1 MPESQEEMS
10 FSNLYE
16 SIRLAINSSDRES
29 LLELLSKV
37 DSYEEKFLLN
47 YKKRKDEGV
56 YFTQKQIS
64 DFIISQTLIE
74 LLKNKGFE
82 LNSLEEI
89 KMGKNLPPNSLRN
102 MTFCD
107 PACGSGIFLLSLID
121 VLFDLIEKSS
131 QKVKKNELKTCI
143 LTNISG
149 YDINIISI
157 KLSILKILKRLS
169 IEDYFDLKEI
179 LPVLESNISERN
191 VIIQPPSIKF
201 DMIIGNPP
209 YGNILDKSLK
219 KYLKEKNFFT
229 KDIYCVFL
237 ALAIQWSKGIIGFLI
252 PKSFLLRQGY
262 LKFRNN
268 ILSKTNLLRIF
279 DIGPNLFKNATNE
292 VQVLIY
298 EKRMNG
304 KKNLVVSEF
313 PNTEQITYENQNFD
327 ELNICLNNK
336 CEMSNQVK
344 KVYPY
349 TRKKE
354 CPFCKSKTFPLNRIR
369 IKPNRE
375 IFDLINKVELNG
387 DLNYL
392 NIQDFPK
399 FIRGEEHLG
408 LKKVRKILSG
418 DVDASCYFINAKDD
432 FDYYLMRKNKS
443 FEIESIDSSMLKGND
458 YEYYKNKKLLIK
470 HNNIFPQALYSDENV
485 CFTSSIYS
493 ILHEDLIEL
502 KFLCGVI
509 NSAVIQFYCLY
520 AINNQTDTT
529 INLNQYMIRHFP
541 ILSVEKEIKEEISEK
556 VDFIMMYLKNNDGK
570 LDETIYYSIKEIDK
584 ILFESYLLTE
594 KEQELIISK
603 LREKIDFFNN
613 VYEKDY
619 DFIFERGW
627 NKIKRAPNF

>member
-1 MPESQEEMS
+1 MPETQEEMS
-10 FSNLYE
+10 FSEFYE
-16 SIRLAINSSDRES
+16 SVRFAINSDDMES
-29 LLELLSKV
+29 LLELLGKI
-37 DSYEEKFLLN
+37 DSFEEKFLLN
-47 YKKRKDEGV
+47 YSNRKDEGV
-56 YFTQKQIS
+56 YFTQKRIS

-82 LNSLEEI
+82 LNGLEEVKI
-89 KMGKNLPPNSLRN
+89 GKNLHPDILHK
-102 MTFCD
+102 MKFCD
-107 PACGSGIFLLSLID
+107 PACGSGIFLLSIID
-121 VLFDLIEKSS
+121 VLFDLIEKSP
-131 QKVKKNELKTCI
+131 QTTNKNKLKHQI
-143 LTNISG
+143 IVNISG

-157 KLSILKILKRLS
+157 KLSVLKILKRLT
-169 IEDYFDLKEI
+169 IEEYFDLREI
-179 LPVLESNISERN
+179 LPILECNISKRN

-201 DMIIGNPP
+201 DIIVGNPP

-219 KYLKEKNFFT
+219 KYLKERSYFT

-237 ALAIQWSKGIIGFLI
+237 ALALQWSQGTIGFLI

-262 LKFRNN
+262 LKFRND
-268 ILSKTNLLRIF
+268 ILSQSNLLRIF

-298 EKRMNG
+298 EKRVNG

-313 PNTEQITYENQNFD
+313 PKTEKITYQNQIFD
-327 ELNICLNNK
+327 DLNICLNK
-336 CEMSNQVK
+336 ECEMSNRVK
-344 KVYPY
+344 KVFPY

-354 CPFCKSKTFPLNRIR
+354 CSFCKSKTVPLNRIR

-375 IFDLINKVELNG
+375 IFELINKIESNG
-387 DLNYL
+387 DLNYI

-399 FIRGEEHLG
+399 FIRGEEDLG
-408 LKKVRKILSG
+408 LKKVRKILS
-418 DVDASCYFINAKDD
+418 DNVKASCYFINAKDD
-432 FDYYLMRKNKS
+432 FDYYLMNKNKS
-443 FEIESIDSSMLKGND
+443 FDIESIDSSTLKGD
-458 YEYYKNKKLLIK
+458 EYEYYTNKKLLIK
-470 HNNIFPQALYSDENV
+470 HNNIIPQALYSEENV

-541 ILSVEKEIKEEISEK
+541 IINLAREVKEEISEK
-556 VDFIMMYLKNNDGK
+556 VDFIMMYLNNNKGK
-570 LDETIYYSIKEIDK
+570 MDETIYYTIKEIDK
-584 ILFESYLLTE
+584 ILFKSYLLTE
-594 KEQELIISK
+594 TEQELLISK
-603 LREKIDFFNN
+603 VREKIDFFNKI
-613 VYEKDY
+613 YEKDY

-627 NKIKRAPNF
+627 TKIKRAPNF

>member
-1 MPESQEEMS
+1 MPETQDEMS

-16 SIRLAINSSDRES
+16 SVKLALNSNDKES
-29 LLELLSKV
+29 LLELLSKL
-37 DSYEEKFLLN
+37 DSFEERFLLTYSN
-47 YKKRKDEGV
+47 RKDEGV
-56 YFTQKQIS
+56 YFTQKRIS

-74 LLKNKGFE
+74 LLKTKGYE
-82 LNSLEEI
+82 LNKLEEI
-89 KMGKNLPPNSLRN
+89 KIGENLPPDDLYTL
-102 MTFCD
+102 TFCD

-131 QKVKKNELKTCI
+131 QSVNKNKLKI
-143 LTNISG
+143 QIITNMRG

-169 IEDYFDLKEI
+169 VEDYYNLKEI
-179 LPVLESNISERN
+179 FPVLERNISKRN
-191 VIIQPPSIKF
+191 VIIQPPTIKF
-201 DMIIGNPP
+201 DMIVGNPP

-219 KYLKEKNFFT
+219 IYLKEKNHFT

-237 ALAIQWSKGIIGFLI
+237 ALALQWSKGIIGFLI

-262 LKFRNN
+262 LKFRNR
-268 ILSKTNLLRIF
+268 ILSKSNLLRIF

-298 EKRMNG
+298 EKCVDD
-304 KKNLVVSEF
+304 KKSLVVSGYPKGEK
-313 PNTEQITYENQNFD
+313 ITYENQNFD
-327 ELNICLNNK
+327 DLNVCLNVE
-336 CEMSNQVK
+336 CIMSNRVK

-349 TRKKE
+349 TRMKE
-354 CPFCKSKTFPLNRIR
+354 CPFCKSKTIPLNRIR
-369 IKPNRE
+369 IKPNSE
-375 IFDLINKVELNG
+375 TFDLINKIELNG
-387 DLNYL
+387 DLNYI

-399 FIRGEEHLG
+399 FIRGEEHVG
-408 LKKVRKILSG
+408 LKKVRKILSK

-443 FEIESIDSSMLKGND
+443 FEIESIDSNTLKGND

-470 HNNIFPQALYSDENV
+470 HNNIIPQALYSEENV

-493 ILHEDLIEL
+493 ILHEDPMEL

-541 ILSVEKEIKEEISEK
+541 IISVEREVKEEISEK
-556 VDFIMMYLKNNDGK
+556 VDFIIMYLNNNNGK

-584 ILFESYLLTE
+584 ILFKCYSLTE
-594 KEQELIISK
+594 KEQELLISK
-603 LREKIDFFNN
+603 VKNKIDFFEK

-627 NKIKRAPNF
+627 TKIKRAPNF